1 MSVSPYVRALV
12 TLQPYI
18 LEITLSKAGLRF
30 LNEATASA
38 MAAIMVWKSK
48 QEMNPLGVHLFS
60 EKPNRR
66 NTRLA
71 ESKNICPP
79 VHCSAW
85 VQITAFQPHGKSMEH
100 CTRTPNSYLS
110 GHSKITCA
118 KMGQNYPTMILI

>member
-79 VHCSAW
+79 VPGFKILPSNLMAKVW
-85 VQITAFQPHGKSMEH
+85 NTVPGLQTATSLGIVKSLA
-100 CTRTPNSYLS
+100 R
-110 GHSKITCA
+110 KWA
-118 KMGQNYPTMILI
+118 KTIPR